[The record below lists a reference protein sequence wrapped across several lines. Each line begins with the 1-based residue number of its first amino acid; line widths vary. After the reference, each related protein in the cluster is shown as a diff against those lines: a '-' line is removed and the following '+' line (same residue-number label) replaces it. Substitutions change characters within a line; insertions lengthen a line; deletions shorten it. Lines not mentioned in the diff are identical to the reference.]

1 MLWVPTG
8 PQYSN
13 AQCYLLAVRQGP
25 WARELVFQGLPSTL
39 SISKQPL
46 ARKTGRKL
54 FEVKTHMATGLQK
67 DYEPSELSTIGSG
80 LLILRV
86 TTEQFREQCVQTGLA
101 GE

>member
-1 MLWVPTG
+1 
-8 PQYSN
+8 
-13 AQCYLLAVRQGP
+13 
-25 WARELVFQGLPSTL
+25 
-39 SISKQPL
+39 
-46 ARKTGRKL
+46 
-54 FEVKTHMATGLQK
+54 MATGLQK